1 MSQLS
6 FNDLLRR
13 LREADDRL
21 IAELERT
28 LQISALRMERD
39 AKINATTFPRVRTGR
54 LRSSITGF
62 VDSTLGSPRVRLEAG
77 RAGSNVDYADF
88 VEFGTRYIRPRL
100 FLGRAINAEQQRLP
114 DRLSNLLNVALG
126 TN

>member
-1 MSQLS
+1 M
-6 FNDLLRR
+6 
-13 LREADDRL
+13 
-21 IAELERT
+21 
-28 LQISALRMERD
+28 
-39 AKINATTFPRVRTGR
+39 
-54 LRSSITGF
+54 
-62 VDSTLGSPRVRLEAG
+62 GSPRVRLEAG

>member
-28 LQISALRMERD
+28 LHISALRLERD
-39 AKINATTFPRVRTGR
+39 GKLNATTFPRVRTGR

-62 VDSTLGSPRVRLEAG
+62 VDSTLGTPRVFLK
-77 RAGSNVDYADF
+77 AGSSGSGVDYAEF
-88 VEFGTRYIRPRL
+88 VEFGTRYIQPRL

-114 DRLSNLLNVALG
+114 DRLSSLLNVALG
-126 TN
+126 AN